1 MTTFLDS
8 NFFIALLNTRDE
20 KHEEAKNKLITLKDT
35 KFGSLVTTD
44 YVVDEVITTIW
55 GQTHRKDLVKKAYS
69 LICQTPRFVQFKK
82 ISLDHLTLTWEK
94 WVQLAEWPKRPLS
107 FTDCTILAFMELEN
121 VEYLLTFDSEFNGL
135 VKTVNGSK
143 VSI

>member
-1 MTTFLDS
+1 MGTFLDS

-20 KHEEAKNKLITLKDT
+20 LHEKAKKKLTTLKDP

-55 GQTHRKDLVKKAYS
+55 GQTHRKDLVKKAFS
-69 LICQTPRFVQFKK
+69 LICQIPRFVQFKK
-82 ISLDHLTLTWEK
+82 ISRDHLTLTWEK

-107 FTDCTILAFMELEN
+107 FTDCTILAFMELEHI
-121 VEYLLTFDSEFNGL
+121 EYLLTFDSEFKEL
-135 VKTVNGSK
+135 VKIVN
-143 VSI
+143 